1 MYVLSPYILST
12 WVFPHH
18 KLPFS
23 HKCTHIFFGVAL
35 FVVYLMPG
43 SYLTWL
49 LHPIWFFAI
58 HVMYRNEVVNPDSPS
73 TYMKYAMPVAYFFL
87 TVKIV
92 SDWMELG
99 FGGMIFAFTFLY
111 LMTTGS
117 LLIAFDRPLQKP
129 KITPSETSSSTS
141 NPPSTIINSGYYFS
155 TIFYATTV
163 IGTTFGLLLVT
174 LRTSPTLIITI
185 VLQAVSLLLLEVAV
199 VYSKRSTDGKR

>member
-1 MYVLSPYILST
+1 
-12 WVFPHH
+12 
-18 KLPFS
+18 
-23 HKCTHIFFGVAL
+23 
-35 FVVYLMPG
+35 MPG